1 MTSFRSAL
9 CLFALATPLL
19 SEAQSA
25 PSTPQTLST
34 AEVARRASPAS
45 VVVLAL
51 SANGDTLGQGS
62 GFILRADGVIVTNH
76 HVLAGSSRA
85 AVILPNGETY
95 TRVRVLDADSS
106 LDLALL
112 KIPGAG
118 LPFLPPRTTTPR
130 AGERAVVL
138 GSPLGLANTVSEGIV
153 SAARVVEGRELIQ
166 ITAPI
171 SPGSSGGPVLD
182 GTGRVFAVATAYL
195 AEGQQLNFAV
205 PVRYAVGLLEDGPTE
220 RSVAEV
226 FAGSPATQST
236 QSRAATTMRR
246 ASQPRTEFGGTY
258 SLTEQIR
265 DSDGAVRMNR
275 VGFLVAN
282 REVGLLSMA
291 EGTWD
296 KVVGETFV
304 SGVTRWSSNS
314 AGDLLLAAGG
324 ITWDGF
330 QAEGG
335 GFFAEGRF
343 TFEKREFVSVISAEP
358 YRLPLSSE
366 DGLYRATVRTRY
378 RARGREG
385 SDYLEWTGDLAVAF
399 ANDSIY
405 VDLALYNASGGSTAF
420 FATGR
425 LIAGERFD
433 LSDSSGSRL
442 TGSVRDGLLTADW
455 TDQRENGAAFV
466 GRLRADRR

>member
-1 MTSFRSAL
+1 MTSSRIAL
-9 CLFALATPLL
+9 FFLALALPVRAV
-19 SEAQSA
+19 AQGAS
-25 PSTPQTLST
+25 SSPQTLST

-51 SANGDTLGQGS
+51 SARGDTIGQGS
-62 GFILRADGVIVTNH
+62 GFILRADGVVVTNH
-76 HVLAGSSRA
+76 HVLVGAARA
-85 AVILPNGETY
+85 AVVLPNGETY
-95 TRVRVLDADSS
+95 TRVRVVDADSS
-106 LDLALL
+106 LDIALL
-112 KIPGAG
+112 KVPGAG
-118 LPFLPPRTTTPR
+118 LPFLTSRTSTPR

-153 SAARVVEGRELIQ
+153 SASRVVEGRELIQ

-182 GTGRVFAVATAYL
+182 ASGRVFAVATAYL

-205 PVRYAVGLLEDGPTE
+205 PVRYAVGLLEDDPTE

-226 FAGSPATQST
+226 FGGTSETQGSTA
-236 QSRAATTMRR
+236 RAALTMRR
-246 ASQPRTEFGGTY
+246 ASQPRTDFGGTY
-258 SLTEQIR
+258 SITEQIR
-265 DSDGAVRMNR
+265 DSDGTVRIAR

-296 KVVGETFV
+296 KIVGTTFV
-304 SGVTRWSSNS
+304 SGVTRWSSNLS
-314 AGDLLLAAGG
+314 GDLLLSAGG
-324 ITWDGF
+324 ITWDGY

-335 GFFAEGRF
+335 GFYAEGRF
-343 TFEKREFVSVISAEP
+343 TFEKREFLSVMNAEP
-358 YRLPLSSE
+358 FRLPLSSE

-378 RARGREG
+378 RARGRDG
-385 SDYLEWTGDLAVAF
+385 TDYLEWNGDLAVAF

-405 VDLALYNASGGSTAF
+405 VDLALYNSLGGSTAF
-420 FATGR
+420 FASGR
-425 LIAGERFD
+425 LLAGERFD

-442 TGSVRDGLLTADW
+442 IGSVRDGLLTADW
-455 TDQRENGAAFV
+455 TDQRENGGAFV